1 MATRTILITGGS
13 RGIGA
18 ATAIMAAE
26 QGYDV
31 ALTYKQSERDAQSVA
46 AGIRDRGRRA
56 LIIQADAADEQD
68 TKRTFAQAIDAFGY
82 LDVLVYNAGISGNW
96 QRLDEVETL
105 TIRETLD
112 TNLFGCIIHAR
123 EAVRVMSTSHG
134 GRGGNIVLLSSR
146 AATYGA
152 AGRYVWYAA
161 SKGGVNSFAVGLA
174 REVGEEGIRVNAV
187 SPGPIRTGIT
197 PPEIQAVTAQATALK
212 RAGEPHEVASV
223 ILFLAGDASTYVTGA
238 EVLVGGG
245 R

>member
-1 MATRTILITGGS
+1 MSARTMLITGGS

-18 ATAIMAAE
+18 ATARMAAE
-26 QGYDV
+26 HGYDV
-31 ALTYKQSERDAQSVA
+31 ALTYKQSKAEAEGVA
-46 AGIRDRGRRA
+46 AEIRDRGRRA
-56 LIIQADAADEQD
+56 LVIQADAGNEQD
-68 TKRTFAQAIDAFGY
+68 AIRTFAKVIDAFGY
-82 LDVLVYNAGISGNW
+82 LDVLVYNAGISGAW
-96 QRLDEVETL
+96 QRLDEVETA
-105 TIRETLD
+105 TIRSTLD
-112 TNLFGCIIHAR
+112 TNLFGCIVHAR
-123 EAVRVMSTSHG
+123 EAVKIMSPRHG
-134 GRGGNIVLLSSR
+134 GKGGNIVLLSSR

-223 ILFLAGDASTYVTGA
+223 IMFLAGDASSYVTGT